1 MSGCGETLIQTSRGW
16 QASSE
21 SVEGNGKTERELL
34 TNWVCQVLGKQASSR
49 ASPGAQR
56 FPGDSH
62 RRARRGNALEMH
74 IWRWDARVWLWSQG
88 LRRGWHEWRCPGL
101 GPEVTEHNGTPKE
114 QNASGRLCSLPAL
127 QGRPKR
133 RLKSKLTSCICSDLW

>member
-1 MSGCGETLIQTSRGW
+1 M
-16 QASSE
+16 
-21 SVEGNGKTERELL
+21 EGNGKTERELL

-74 IWRWDARVWLWSQG
+74 IWRCTYGDEMHVCDSEA
-88 LRRGWHEWRCPGL
+88 RGWEEAGMNEGVQAWVQR
-101 GPEVTEHNGTPKE
+101 
-114 QNASGRLCSLPAL
+114 
-127 QGRPKR
+127 
-133 RLKSKLTSCICSDLW
+133 